1 MSEQTDIK
9 KPTKLT
15 QVEMKNIVDNAIYGG
30 VVSGQNL
37 NLIERKIREML
48 YTQKEKKEILE
59 KIRAHIEDAADLDPK
74 VVKGICVI
82 NMQNLYKKLYET
94 GDYPNAIR
102 ALERLFKMT
111 NSEINERVYPEETK
125 DVEKTNE

>member
-1 MSEQTDIK
+1 MSKQTDIE

-15 QVEMKNIVDNAIYGG
+15 QSEIKTIVDNAIYGG

-37 NLIERKIREML
+37 TLIERKIREMP
-48 YTQKEKKEILE
+48 YTPKEKEEILV
-59 KIRAHIEDAADLDPK
+59 KIRNQIEDAAELDPK

-82 NMQNLYKKLYET
+82 NIQNLYKKLYET

-102 ALERLFKMT
+102 ALERFFKMT
-111 NSEINERVYPEETK
+111 NSEINESVYPEDTK
-125 DVEKTNE
+125 DIKET